1 MPIGGLPTNY
11 AEKAMTAQTSA
22 ANTLGQMQKK
32 GPGKPKK
39 TAGGAMQAAAGGAMA
54 GSVVPGW
61 GTAIGAVAGVAMYY
75 MS

>member
-11 AEKAMTAQTSA
+11 AEKAMSAQKSAAQTTA
-22 ANTLGQMQKK
+22 GMQKD
-32 GPGKPKK
+32 PGKPEK